1 MATVRELLD
10 RKGTDVHA
18 VGPDATVLEAAQLM
32 NRRGIGGLVVIDA
45 MEQLI
50 GIFTERDIL
59 RRVVAEGRD
68 AAQTFVRDVLTRDV
82 VTMSAD
88 TTVEECAAVMSARRI
103 RHLPVVEDGRMLG
116 LVTSGDVLA
125 HRVAES
131 EATLQYMSSYL
142 YDVR

>member
-10 RKGTDVHA
+10 RKGTEVHA

-45 MEQLI
+45 MEQLS

-68 AAQTFVRDVLTRDV
+68 AAHTFVRDVLTRDV
-82 VTMSAD
+82 VTMRPE

-103 RHLPVVEDGRMLG
+103 RHLPVVADGRLLG
-116 LVTSGDVLA
+116 VVTSGDVLA
-125 HRVAES
+125 YPAAET
-131 EATLQYMSSYL
+131 EATLQHMTSYL

>member
-45 MEQLI
+45 REQLI

-68 AAQTFVRDVLTRDV
+68 AAHTFVRDVLTRDV
-82 VTMSAD
+82 VTMSVE
-88 TTVEECAAVMSARRI
+88 TTVEECAAMMSARRI

-125 HRVAES
+125 YRVAES

-142 YDVR
+142 FDVR

>member
-50 GIFTERDIL
+50 GIFTD
-59 RRVVAEGRD
+59 
-68 AAQTFVRDVLTRDV
+68 QTFVRDVLTRDV